1 MKRAGLISKTAC
13 LTCINA
19 RDDDCKVCD
28 VCCACCTCVPKKKFA
43 KCAHFYSTG
52 AEPEEVATQYTECK
66 HGFVLVQGTV
76 DDSLQ
81 QQCTRPECVSSAVEP
96 PEAVDFAATV
106 QQLHSAVVPGANSA
120 AAAAGEAADDGATV
134 QQRHSTVVPVAN
146 SAAAAAGEGVDEPT
160 FADDEPFYDAPVVNP
175 ESAPDGE
182 DYVRE
187 NLCTGCDCE
196 FHTREQLDN
205 HGCSDS
211 EVNGFKSSSSSDEE
225 PMVPAVVPTPVAQ
238 PLVLAPVAQPL
249 KGKGKGKS
257 KGDSKGKSKG
267 KEHGSAVHTVDFSS
281 QPGKLGLGGRFF
293 SIAGAHRHQLAEES
307 APVVSAATPV
317 ASLSPSACARCDSLG
332 LLCGLRLCSECCFN
346 NSCTCS
352 AANLGRTDVVMAV
365 GADTVLANGSF
376 SDPVHKGA
384 RCVNCDGTFMNVGML
399 VEHHKKCL
407 VGSGVACYAGTTTPI
422 TMRRPEPVKLT
433 CMVCDAVVDLDSI
446 RTYKLGPKAFCS
458 RNCEVD
464 WSKTFA

>member
-81 QQCTRPECVSSAVEP
+81 PQCTRPECVSSAVVP
-96 PEAVDFAATV
+96 PEAVAFAATV

-205 HGCSDS
+205 HCCSDS

-267 KEHGSAVHTVDFSS
+267 KEHGSAAVDFSS
-281 QPGKLGLGGRFF
+281 QPGKLGLAGRFF
-293 SIAGAHRHQLAEES
+293 SIAGAHRHQPAEES
-307 APVVSAATPV
+307 APVPV
-317 ASLSPSACARCDSLG
+317 EVPVDA
-332 LLCGLRLCSECCFN
+332 
-346 NSCTCS
+346 
-352 AANLGRTDVVMAV
+352 TDVVMAV

-446 RTYKLGPKAFCS
+446 RTYKLGPKVFCS
-458 RNCEVD
+458 RNC
-464 WSKTFA
+464 